1 VSPKVRASTVFAVIV
16 AALWAGAAAAFLAG
30 YFRAQ
35 TVSGLATFDIQFL
48 AFALIV
54 TFLPPLLFIAAG
66 YAVSRAQAMQESAT
80 RLATVSE
87 RLTTADESAAGN
99 AQRLGRTVRRELDA
113 MSAGLDA
120 VFGRLR
126 ALETALE
133 DRVAQLEDA
142 GARAGVKAE
151 SIALRLETEREGIEQ
166 LHPPDG

>member
-1 VSPKVRASTVFAVIV
+1 MIV
-16 AALWAGAAAAFLAG
+16 AALWAGAASAFLAG

-35 TVSGLATFDIQFL
+35 AFAGLATWDLQFVS
-48 AFALIV
+48 FAVIV
-54 TFLPPLLFIAAG
+54 IFLPPLLFIAAG
-66 YAVSRAQAMQESAT
+66 YAVARAQAMQESAH
-80 RLATVSE
+80 RLAIVSE

-113 MSAGLDA
+113 MSTGLDA

-142 GARAGVKAE
+142 SATSRRQGGEHRAAAANRARGHRAIDAPHG
-151 SIALRLETEREGIEQ
+151 
-166 LHPPDG
+166 